1 MDINGGLSVKYNTED
16 WVRHGQELRRPLLV
30 HPSIKEGDTSVIIGG
45 GLSGMVVGYRIAKK
59 SPERK
64 VIIVEKKDHLG
75 GTIETWKSGD
85 WLCDVAVSS
94 ARPHPAFWRLVNDL
108 ELGDSFHESREEAK
122 ERWVFL
128 DGEYIKMSWRIIFK
142 IGIMKLLKSLMAS
155 KRGGLSVSELVP
167 NKSFA
172 DAMTL
177 GIVNQYSENVDA
189 DFLFPSLTKFGDN
202 PPLGSR
208 RLAKKIR
215 DTYPLFTPNRGSF
228 GSFECGMTDL
238 TDKLAREL
246 DEMPNVRIILGSKY
260 DSLTEI
266 SQEFGVPIGAIIW
279 SAPGILQKKAGSDV
293 SVFAVGYR
301 ELDVSRVPVGYG
313 TLYPDNDIVFSGVLH
328 ESDVH
333 VGRRAPSGHRLFR
346 LMVPTS
352 RWSGDD
358 EEIIRSLKENFVDA
372 EPVLFQ
378 KIGDRSIPSYEP
390 GYMKR
395 ITNTDLDCSVTGWA
409 GSGVSIIHV
418 VDEAERISEMF

>member
-16 WVRHGQELRRPLLV
+16 WVKHGQELRRPLLV

-64 VIIVEKKDHLG
+64 VVIVEKKDHLG

-128 DGEYIKMSWRIIFK
+128 DGEYIKMSWKIIFK

-246 DEMPNVRIILGSKY
+246 DEMPNVSIILGSKY

-279 SAPGILQKKAGSDV
+279 SAPGILQKKSGSDV

>member
-1 MDINGGLSVKYNTED
+1 MKYNTED
-16 WVRHGQELRRPLLV
+16 WVKHGQELRRPLLV

-59 SPERK
+59 SPQRK
-64 VIIVEKKDHLG
+64 VIIIEKKDHLG

-128 DGEYIKMSWRIIFK
+128 DGEYIKMGWKIIFK

-246 DEMPNVRIILGSKY
+246 DEMPNVSIILGSKY

-266 SQEFGVPIGAIIW
+266 SQDFGVPIGAIIW

-313 TLYPDNDIVFSGVLH
+313 TLYPDNDIVFSGLLH

>member
-1 MDINGGLSVKYNTED
+1 MKYNTED

-59 SPERK
+59 SPQRK
-64 VIIVEKKDHLG
+64 VIIIEKKDHLG

-128 DGEYIKMSWRIIFK
+128 DGEYIKMSWKIIFK

-246 DEMPNVRIILGSKY
+246 DEMPNVNIILGSKY

-266 SQEFGVPIGAIIW
+266 SQDFGVPIGAIIW

-313 TLYPDNDIVFSGVLH
+313 TLYPDNDIVFSGLLH

>member
-1 MDINGGLSVKYNTED
+1 MKYNTED

-59 SPERK
+59 SPQRK
-64 VIIVEKKDHLG
+64 VIIIEKKDHLG

-128 DGEYIKMSWRIIFK
+128 DGEYIKMSWKIIFK

-246 DEMPNVRIILGSKY
+246 DEMPNVSIILGSKY

-266 SQEFGVPIGAIIW
+266 SQDFGVPIGAIIW

-313 TLYPDNDIVFSGVLH
+313 TLYPDNDIVFSGLLH

>member
-1 MDINGGLSVKYNTED
+1 MKYNTED
-16 WVRHGQELRRPLLV
+16 WVKHGQELRRPLLV

-59 SPERK
+59 SPQRK
-64 VIIVEKKDHLG
+64 VIIIEKKDHLG

-128 DGEYIKMSWRIIFK
+128 DGEYIKMSWKIIFK

-246 DEMPNVRIILGSKY
+246 DEMPNVSIILGSKY

-266 SQEFGVPIGAIIW
+266 SQDFGVPTGAIIW
-279 SAPGILQKKAGSDV
+279 SAPGILQKKSGSDV

>member
-1 MDINGGLSVKYNTED
+1 MKYNTED

-59 SPERK
+59 SPQRK
-64 VIIVEKKDHLG
+64 VIIIEKKDHLG

-128 DGEYIKMSWRIIFK
+128 DGEYIKMSWKIIFK

-246 DEMPNVRIILGSKY
+246 DEMPNVSIILGSKY

>member
-1 MDINGGLSVKYNTED
+1 MKYNTED
-16 WVRHGQELRRPLLV
+16 WVKHGQELRRPLLV

-59 SPERK
+59 SPQRK
-64 VIIVEKKDHLG
+64 VIIIEKKDHLG

-128 DGEYIKMSWRIIFK
+128 DGEYIKMGWKIIFK

-246 DEMPNVRIILGSKY
+246 DEMPNVSIILGSKY

>member
-1 MDINGGLSVKYNTED
+1 MKYNTED

-128 DGEYIKMSWRIIFK
+128 DGEYIKMGWKIIFK

-246 DEMPNVRIILGSKY
+246 DEMPNVNIILGSKY

-266 SQEFGVPIGAIIW
+266 SQDFGVPIGAIIW

>member
-1 MDINGGLSVKYNTED
+1 MKYNTED
-16 WVRHGQELRRPLLV
+16 WVKHGQELRRPLLV

-64 VIIVEKKDHLG
+64 VIIIEKKDHLG

-128 DGEYIKMSWRIIFK
+128 DGEYIKMSWKIIFK

-246 DEMPNVRIILGSKY
+246 DEMPNVSIILGSKY

-266 SQEFGVPIGAIIW
+266 SQEFGVPTGAIIW

>member
-16 WVRHGQELRRPLLV
+16 WVKHGQELRRPLLV

-128 DGEYIKMSWRIIFK
+128 DGEYIKMGWKIIFK

-246 DEMPNVRIILGSKY
+246 DEMPNVSIILGSKY

-266 SQEFGVPIGAIIW
+266 SQDFGVPIGAIIW